1 MRTKKTEDKRGI
13 IKQSTENF
21 GKIREIIFGANMR
34 EYEERFATLDE
45 QLNKEVK
52 RLREETD
59 KRMDKF
65 EDFVK
70 SELTKLGDK
79 LSTEKKERIEE
90 EKSIGNDMVSLEDRM
105 TTAIGEVDAQLGH
118 EAQEI
123 RESLRTQVKELMD
136 SMRQLQDELSD
147 NLNKQSGNLR
157 DSKVDRAGLAD
168 MFTELSMRLTGDL
181 ELPISKKK

>member
-1 MRTKKTEDKRGI
+1 MATSKTENSKGMVE
-13 IKQSTENF
+13 QSTENV
-21 GKIREIIFGANMR
+21 GKIRDIIFGANMR

-52 RLREETD
+52 RLRDETD

-70 SELTKLGDK
+70 SELSKLADK
-79 LSTEKKERIEE
+79 LSLEKKERLEE

-105 TTAIGEVDAQLGH
+105 TTAVGDVDAQLGH

-123 RESLRTQVKELMD
+123 RESLRAQVKELMD

-147 NLNKQSGNLR
+147 NLNKQSGSLR

-181 ELPISKKK
+181 ELPTSQKK

>member
-1 MRTKKTEDKRGI
+1 MTTKKSEEKTSI
-13 IKQSTENF
+13 IEQGTENV
-21 GKIREIIFGANMR
+21 GKIRDIIFGANMR
-34 EYEERFATLDE
+34 EYDERFATLDE

-59 KRMDKF
+59 KRMNKF

-70 SELTKLGDK
+70 SELSKLADK
-79 LSTEKKERIEE
+79 LSTEKKERTEE
-90 EKSIGNDMVSLEDRM
+90 DKSIGNDMVALEDRV

-123 RESLRTQVKELMD
+123 RESLRAQVKELM
-136 SMRQLQDELSD
+136 D
-147 NLNKQSGNLR
+147 NLNKQSGSLR

-181 ELPISKKK
+181 ELPTSQKK